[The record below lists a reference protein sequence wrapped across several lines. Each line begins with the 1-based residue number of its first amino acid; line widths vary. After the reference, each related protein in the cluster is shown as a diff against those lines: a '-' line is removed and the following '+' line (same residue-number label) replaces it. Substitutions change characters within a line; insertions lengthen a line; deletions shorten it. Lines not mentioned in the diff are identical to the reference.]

1 MDEIEENGHFKMR
14 LGDDVEEAEIPTS
27 VNELRLEKIST
38 RVTIISILIP
48 VLIVI
53 VLVIAYLDIKKR
65 VSRTEDTGSMSVQNL
80 SNDLESRFSSLSL
93 RQAQLEEQLA
103 GLVEQNT
110 HSTARIEVKLKELT
124 DALATLNNTAAS
136 KKALQSSI
144 ADMDK
149 KLNNISTGLEEVQSR
164 ASAATEQWRTSME
177 QWQTDL
183 NSLKTAT
190 ASFELS
196 VDAANKKV
204 GILER
209 NMVDK
214 PAMDLAMRLEA
225 LRIEQNLKS
234 PLELLQQQ
242 VKRLENQVKALSA
255 RQTPAPVISQPPSTQ
270 GGQSPKTDGPTKI
283 EEQSIPQ

>member
-1 MDEIEENGHFKMR
+1 MDEIEENGQFKMR
-14 LGDDVEEAEIPTS
+14 LGDDVENAEIPTS

-65 VSRTEDTGSMSVQNL
+65 VLRTEDTGSMSVQNL
-80 SNDLESRFSSLSL
+80 SKDLESRFSSLSL

-103 GLVEQNT
+103 TLTEQNT
-110 HSTARIEVKLKELT
+110 QSTARIEVKLKELT
-124 DALATLNNTAAS
+124 DSLTTLSNTAAS

-144 ADMDK
+144 ADVDK
-149 KLNNISTGLEEVQSR
+149 KLNNIGTGLEEVQSR
-164 ASAATEQWRTSME
+164 VTAATEQWRKNTE
-177 QWQTDL
+177 QWEADL
-183 NSLKTAT
+183 NSLRTAT
-190 ASFELS
+190 ASFEVN
-196 VDAANKKV
+196 VDAANKKL

-209 NMVDK
+209 TMINK
-214 PAMDLAMRLEA
+214 PAMDLALRLEA

-234 PLELLQQQ
+234 PLDLLQQQ
-242 VKRLENQVKALSA
+242 VKRLESQVKGLSA
-255 RQTPAPVISQPPSTQ
+255 RQPSTPATTQPLPTPGVQ
-270 GGQSPKTDGPTKI
+270 VPKTDVPAKI

>member
-1 MDEIEENGHFKMR
+1 MDEIEENGQFKMR
-14 LGDDVEEAEIPTS
+14 LGDDVEDAEIPTS

-65 VSRTEDTGSMSVQNL
+65 VLRTEDTGSMSVQNL
-80 SNDLESRFSSLSL
+80 SKDLESRFSSLSL

-103 GLVEQNT
+103 SLTEQNT
-110 HSTARIEVKLKELT
+110 QSTARIEVKLKELT
-124 DALATLNNTAAS
+124 DSLTTLNTTAAS

-144 ADMDK
+144 GDVDK
-149 KLNNISTGLEEVQSR
+149 KLNNIGTGLEEVQSR
-164 ASAATEQWRTSME
+164 VTAATEQWRKNTE
-177 QWQTDL
+177 QWQVDL
-183 NSLKTAT
+183 NSMKTAT
-190 ASFELS
+190 ASFEVN
-196 VDAANKKV
+196 VDAANKKL

-209 NMVDK
+209 TMIDK
-214 PAMDLAMRLEA
+214 PSMDLALRLEA

-234 PLELLQQQ
+234 PLDLLQQQ
-242 VKRLENQVKALSA
+242 VKRLESQVNGLSA
-255 RQTPAPVISQPPSTQ
+255 RQAPSPANSQLLPTPGKQV
-270 GGQSPKTDGPTKI
+270 PKTEVPVKI